1 MYGSGLNGIQKR
13 GAGSNAVRNPLQGQ
27 TQEKKKRLKMKNIM
41 FLGDSLTAGNI
52 GASYL
57 EVLKAEE
64 NLAMCNLINAGEN
77 GFTMAGLQLKL
88 ESYLKEN
95 NTPEA
100 LVLEAGANDLLLPH
114 MQKSGSAWDP
124 FIRKLK
130 RHGSTPASSARDFRR
145 VCSAVLSTAL
155 DGGITQVY
163 VCTIPCLG
171 EDLNTELNK
180 QREEYNG
187 ILRDLCLEYS
197 NDLFNCI
204 CLDAALEVET
214 ILAGSR
220 SDWLFSSP
228 EELHHDAQFII
239 ENGEDIL
246 CQERKLL
253 LTIDGAHLN
262 KRGARVFSSLIMKY
276 LRDNLT
282 LL

>member
-1 MYGSGLNGIQKR
+1 VCNAAGNLLQSQKQQR
-13 GAGSNAVRNPLQGQ
+13 ID
-27 TQEKKKRLKMKNIM
+27 KMKNIM

-57 EVLKAEE
+57 EVLKAEKK
-64 NLAMCNLINAGEN
+64 LTMFNLINAGEN

-95 NTPEA
+95 NAPET

-114 MQKSGSAWDP
+114 MQKSGSAWNP
-124 FIRKLK
+124 FLRKLK
-130 RHGSTPASSARDFRR
+130 RHGSTPASSACYFRR
-145 VCSAVLSTAL
+145 LSSAILSTAL

-171 EDLNTELNK
+171 ENLDTELNK
-180 QREEYNG
+180 HREEYNE

-220 SDWLFSSP
+220 SNWLFSSP
-228 EELHHDAQFII
+228 EELQHDAQII
-239 ENGEDIL
+239 KEKGEEIL
-246 CQERKLL
+246 CRERNLL

-262 KRGARVFSSLIMKY
+262 QRGARVLSSLIIKY
-276 LRDNLT
+276 LRENLT